1 MIEKKDLK
9 WYNVLKNKELLQD
22 NRVMTVLAGRKQIC
36 LSRFEGSIY
45 ALDNKCPHQGG
56 PLGEGSIENGILRC
70 PWHGWDY
77 HPCTGKAPG
86 FDDGVEPYPVQEK
99 EDGIYVG
106 IPEEVPHE
114 ITVSDIMAETMVNW
128 GVDTVFGMV
137 GHSNLGFADALR
149 RLEQK
154 GKLRFIAIRH
164 EGAGA
169 FAA

>member
-1 MIEKKDLK
+1 MSQKITWHK
-9 WYNVLKNKELLQD
+9 VLDDPTTLQE
-22 NRVMTVLAGRKQIC
+22 NRVMTVTAGHKDIC
-36 LSRFEGSIY
+36 LTHFEGSIC

-77 HPCTGKAPG
+77 YPCSGKAPG
-86 FDDGVEPYPVQEK
+86 FDDGVEPYPVEER

-106 IPEEVPHE
+106 IPEEKPHE
-114 ITVSDIMAETMVNW
+114 TTISDIMAETMVNW

-149 RLEQK
+149 RLDDK
-154 GKLRFIAIRH
+154 GRYRDTT
-164 EGAGA
+164 
-169 FAA
+169 